1 MENTEQ
7 LQQYIDRIEKLT
19 EEANNIKADI
29 RQVYSDARS
38 SGFDTK
44 AIREVIKLKK
54 MNPADRQEFNFLR
67 EEYSKLLNM

>member
-29 RQVYSDARS
+29 RQVYSEARS

>member
-29 RQVYSDARS
+29 RQVFAEAKS

>member
-19 EEANNIKADI
+19 EEAHNIKADI
-29 RQVYSDARS
+29 RQVYSEARS

>member
-19 EEANNIKADI
+19 EEVNNIKADI
-29 RQVYSDARS
+29 RQVFTEAKGN
-38 SGFDTK
+38 GFDTK

>member
-7 LQQYIDRIEKLT
+7 LQQYIDRIEKLS
-19 EEANNIKADI
+19 EEVNNIKADI
-29 RQVYSDARS
+29 RQVFAEAKGN
-38 SGFDTK
+38 GFDTK